1 MIASKNG
8 FFLLCFVV
16 LGVFAISAM
25 AQTTPPKEALDAKI
39 SSFGLVGQTIYDGL
53 TRLMNEP
60 VPFSFGFENDLKR
73 KFADPELPDVRFNL
87 SLENKT
93 VKEILDILCSMDVRY
108 TWSQDGATINVYPRS
123 KLGDTSY
130 FLNRRLNRWQ
140 INDIT
145 DVQQGLL
152 AIVEQLPGPREQVAI
167 TQFGGSLSYPNAWK
181 ETFQNI
187 TVRQAINRVAGHLGA
202 RTYWQLTGSG
212 EFRGFSF
219 SKIGE

>member
-53 TRLMNEP
+53 TRLI
-60 VPFSFGFENDLKR
+60 
-73 KFADPELPDVRFNL
+73 NL

-219 SKIGE
+219 SKIGEHPGAI